1 MKWDTSPW
9 RPSAV
14 GSRELSYAGL
24 TFPMRR
30 WSRSAA
36 ASCACCQACSSCVL
50 GKAMAAMRCN
60 ERRPEGPCQNA
71 AEPCRRGRGG
81 GYGMPTSPQ
90 PAFPVLHPP
99 SGRAVPRSAPCGGGG
114 DRGTAGAVGHTCR
127 DGWGWRSESLF
138 CLAQPTVGP
147 PCSPIHSGCWGHHL
161 LLDSLQLEAVVL
173 RGARQVTTTWVTS
186 A

>member
-127 DGWGWRSESLF
+127 DGWGGGGGLSH
-138 CLAQPTVGP
+138 
-147 PCSPIHSGCWGHHL
+147 CSASHSPRWGHPAHL
-161 LLDSLQLEAVVL
+161 YTVAVGV
-173 RGARQVTTTWVTS
+173 VTS
-186 A
+186 SSIRCSWKLLCCGERGR

>member
-81 GYGMPTSPQ
+81 LWDAHIPSARIPCAAPT
-90 PAFPVLHPP
+90 V
-99 SGRAVPRSAPCGGGG
+99 RTRSAPISPVWGRRGPRHSWSSGPHLQGWMGGGG
-114 DRGTAGAVGHTCR
+114 LSHCSASHSPRWGHPAHLYTVAVG
-127 DGWGWRSESLF
+127 
-138 CLAQPTVGP
+138 V
-147 PCSPIHSGCWGHHL
+147 
-161 LLDSLQLEAVVL
+161 
-173 RGARQVTTTWVTS
+173 VTS
-186 A
+186 SSIRCSWKLLCCGERGR